1 MMLLMMMVS
10 HLSWSQYP
18 LIKKLGKDEVVIMTV
33 KQGEDINNEFLKL
46 RDSIN
51 LFKNKLQSIEMTNAT
66 LSKKTIYLLDSI
78 KNRNAEFMETKSNLN
93 WYQKEVSE
101 YRKSYINLNKEYK
114 VTIFGL
120 TLSVAVFVA
129 AISLFSNNY

>member
-1 MMLLMMMVS
+1 MVS